1 MKNTVKIT
9 PKGAVQ
15 LANGEAAERGAAAY
29 ALNLREREDALAS
42 VGSCLNI
49 GSLCNGERVVL
60 ADCAPALFSAE
71 QNLQLACLR
80 NGGHNYACLRNGGHN
95 YANICNG
102 EHNYV
107 SLNRRRGHYSR
118 GTFCR
123 GFRH

>member
-42 VGSCLNI
+42 VGNCLNI

-60 ADCAPALFSAE
+60 ADNCGETMRLLSLLPNKTA
-71 QNLQLACLR
+71 
-80 NGGHNYACLRNGGHN
+80 N